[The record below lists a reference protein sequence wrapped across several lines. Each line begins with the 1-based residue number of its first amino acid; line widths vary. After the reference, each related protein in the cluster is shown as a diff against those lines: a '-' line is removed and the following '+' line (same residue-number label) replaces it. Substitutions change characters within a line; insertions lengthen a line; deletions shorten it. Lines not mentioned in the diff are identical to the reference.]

1 LRFTTFVSGR
11 QVEVRRKAEER
22 VLKRINETSR
32 WRIHRRSKPE
42 KIADLHEELAAI
54 VDETIAA
61 KKAVAIR
68 NAGGRAWQLIAES
81 RNRSVAYAAGCLQ
94 PW

>member
-54 VDETIAA
+54 VDETLL
-61 KKAVAIR
+61 R
-68 NAGGRAWQLIAES
+68 RRAWPFGMQVVEPGS
-81 RNRSVAYAAGCLQ
+81 
-94 PW
+94 